1 MDRNQI
7 KETVVKI
14 IKDNLPEFAD
24 KEIDETTRINTE
36 ANFDSMTFVYIMCKI
51 ESIFDISIPKR
62 RWEKMMT
69 LGDVID
75 AVEKELSKKK

>member
-7 KETVVKI
+7 KEKVVKI

-51 ESIFDISIPKR
+51 EAQFGISIPKR
-62 RWEKMMT
+62 RWEKMVT
-69 LGDVID
+69 LGDVVD
-75 AVEKELSKKK
+75 AVEKELAKK